1 MLVTLSLSPK
11 PKHLMLH
18 LSVFGGAVTHLVA
31 AFPVVLFSVHAVD
44 ECVALAQ
51 SESPPRDSRQGMASF
66 LSSHRAIG
74 TPHRADQLEVIWEA
88 NLLNSGYVG

>member
-11 PKHLMLH
+11 PRHLMLH

-51 SESPPRDSRQGMASF
+51 SESPPRDSRQGMGLISEISQGNRNPSQGRSAG
-66 LSSHRAIG
+66 SHWG
-74 TPHRADQLEVIWEA
+74 
-88 NLLNSGYVG
+88 S